1 MYYSYDE
8 TIFLPLLSFLAVF
21 FLSVCVCVCV
31 STFAT
36 AAHIIFILCSAYR
49 LLDQL
54 RYKNL
59 NHVTSQAS
67 MIKRYKKRGNV
78 GRLFTR
84 KQAKDAN
91 LDVILSCF
99 EVRLV

>member
-8 TIFLPLLSFLAVF
+8 TIFLPLLSFLGVF
-21 FLSVCVCVCV
+21 FSRVCVCV

>member
-8 TIFLPLLSFLAVF
+8 AIFLPLLSFLAVF
-21 FLSVCVCVCV
+21 FLSVCVCV

-49 LLDQL
+49 LLDKL
-54 RYKNL
+54 CYKNL

-78 GRLFTR
+78 VRLLTR

-99 EVRLV
+99 EVQLV

>member
-1 MYYSYDE
+1 MMRLFFSHFCP
-8 TIFLPLLSFLAVF
+8 FLLF
-21 FLSVCVCVCV
+21 FLSVCVCV

-54 RYKNL
+54 CYKNL

-78 GRLFTR
+78 VRLLTR

-99 EVRLV
+99 EVQLV

>member
-8 TIFLPLLSFLAVF
+8 AIFLPLLSFIAVF
-21 FLSVCVCVCV
+21 FSRCVCV

-54 RYKNL
+54 CYKNL

-78 GRLFTR
+78 VRLLTR

-99 EVRLV
+99 EVQLV